1 MYSGNVK
8 TFDSAGSWS
17 FDNLNDRNVINF
29 GADNSHHLTL
39 TIVRVTLMCNR
50 KVQLSQLMENLVC
63 QRKNLSLILVKQTL
77 KFAWLCI
84 IMLIIVIY
92 FLTEDKYLD
101 LKPAKNVNFPTQFF
115 FGIISNGISAT
126 VSREVSLNWYAY
138 DFSVDYNSIDKSD
151 IPKIHKYLIAKSN
164 IN

>member
-1 MYSGNVK
+1 MYSGSVK

-17 FDNLNDRNVINF
+17 FDNLTDRNVINF
-29 GADNSHHLTL
+29 GADNSPSSHAD
-39 TIVRVTLMCNR
+39 
-50 KVQLSQLMENLVC
+50 
-63 QRKNLSLILVKQTL
+63 QRKNLSLISIKQTL

-84 IMLIIVIY
+84 IMLILVIY
-92 FLTEDKYLD
+92 FLREDKYLD

>member
-1 MYSGNVK
+1 ML
-8 TFDSAGSWS
+8 TF
-17 FDNLNDRNVINF
+17 
-29 GADNSHHLTL
+29 
-39 TIVRVTLMCNR
+39 
-50 KVQLSQLMENLVC
+50 QLS
-63 QRKNLSLILVKQTL
+63 
-77 KFAWLCI
+77 
-84 IMLIIVIY
+84 
-92 FLTEDKYLD
+92 
-101 LKPAKNVNFPTQFF
+101 FF